1 MTPSYPY
8 RYDRSAVVADLRE
21 RFEGLQAGAETG
33 TEARLAGR
41 IMTIR
46 SHGKVA
52 FADLMDGSGRIQLF
66 AQHAVLGDA
75 GMDAFT
81 ALGVGDIVGAS
92 GEVVMTRRGEL
103 SLKVIETT
111 LLAEC
116 LRPMPD
122 NWHGM
127 TDVESRYRQRYLDLL
142 LNEEARSTV
151 EARAAAN
158 SAIRAFFADRGFLEV
173 ETPLLQPLAGGA
185 VARPF
190 VTHHNALDME
200 LYLRI
205 APELYLKRL
214 LIGGLE
220 RVYELNRSFRN
231 EGVSTRHNPEFTMLE
246 AYEAYVDYDDTMAL
260 VEDLV
265 KAIAEAVT
273 GALRLEVAGR
283 EVDLSQPF
291 TRMTMFEAIER
302 ATGRNLYDVWEAGDE
317 AGLRTAAEE
326 LKVGLE
332 PGWVPGKVLAE
343 IFEETAEKTL
353 IEPTFVAGYPKAVS
367 PLAKDHRTIRDFTEQ
382 SDLVIGGVEIAPI
395 YSELND
401 PAEQRRRFEQ
411 QAAARAG
418 GDDEASVKDED
429 FLEALSYGMPPAGGF
444 GLGVDRLL
452 MLLLGQPS
460 IREVVLFPTLRR
472 ADA

>member
-1 MTPSYPY
+1 MTAYPY
-8 RYDRSAVVADLRE
+8 RYERNFAIADLRS
-21 RFEGLQAGAETG
+21 RFEGLEPGSETG
-33 TEARLAGR
+33 TQASIAGR
-41 IMTIR
+41 VMTIR

-75 GMDAFT
+75 GMEAFT

-103 SLKVIETT
+103 SLKVADTT

-142 LNEEARSTV
+142 LNEDSKRAVQARST
-151 EARAAAN
+151 AN
-158 SAIRAFFADRGFLEV
+158 AAIRRFFDERGFLEV

-200 LYLRI
+200 LYLRV

-246 AYEAYVDYDDTMAL
+246 AYEAFVDYDETMAL
-260 VEDLV
+260 VEELV
-265 KAIAEAVT
+265 RAIAHSVNGSPTLTLADQ
-273 GALRLEVAGR
+273 R
-283 EVDLSQPF
+283 VDLSAPF
-291 TRMTMFEAIER
+291 ARISMFEAIER
-302 ATGRNLYDVWEAGDE
+302 ATGKSLAAAWDADDVASLKAAASEL
-317 AGLRTAAEE
+317 GLRIDP
-326 LKVGLE
+326 VWG
-332 PGWVPGKVLAE
+332 PGKILAE

-353 IEPTFVAGYPKAVS
+353 IAPTFVVGFPKDVS
-367 PLAKDHRTIRDFTEQ
+367 PLAKDHRSIRDFTEQ
-382 SDLVIGGVEIAPI
+382 ADLIMGGVEIAPI

-411 QAAARAG
+411 QASARAA
-418 GDDEASVKDED
+418 GDEEATVRDED
-429 FLEALSYGMPPAGGF
+429 FLEALAYAMPPAGGF

-452 MLLLGQPS
+452 MLLLGVDS
-460 IREVVLFPTLRR
+460 IREVVLFPTLRPQ
-472 ADA
+472 AD

>member
-1 MTPSYPY
+1 LAYPY
-8 RYDRSAVVADLRE
+8 RFERSVAIADLRA
-21 RFEGLQAGAETG
+21 RFGELEPGSETG
-33 TEARLAGR
+33 TQASIAGR
-41 IMTIR
+41 VMTIR

-52 FADLMDGSGRIQLF
+52 FADLMDGSGRLQLF
-66 AQHAVLGDA
+66 AQHAVLGDE
-75 GMDAFT
+75 GMQAFT

-103 SLKVIETT
+103 SLKVADTT

-142 LNEEARSTV
+142 LNDGARRAVEARSTV
-151 EARAAAN
+151 N
-158 SAIRAFFADRGFLEV
+158 STIRRFFDERGFLEV
-173 ETPLLQPLAGGA
+173 ETPLLQTLAGGA

-190 VTHHNALDME
+190 VTHHNALDMD
-200 LYLRI
+200 LYLRV

-246 AYEAYVDYDDTMAL
+246 AYEAFVDYDDTMAL
-260 VEDLV
+260 VEELV
-265 KAIAEAVT
+265 KTIAGAVN
-273 GALRLEVAGR
+273 GGLVVQIGEQ
-283 EVDLSQPF
+283 EVDLAKPF
-291 TRMTMFEAIER
+291 ERISMFEAIER
-302 ATGRNLYDVWEAGDE
+302 ATGRDLANAWQDQDVAALTEA
-317 AGLRTAAEE
+317 AAA
-326 LKVGLE
+326 LDVRVDPAWG
-332 PGWVPGKVLAE
+332 PGKVLAE

-353 IEPTFVAGYPKAVS
+353 IAPTFVVGFPKEVS
-367 PLAKDHRTIRDFTEQ
+367 PLAKDHRSILAFTEQ
-382 SDLVIGGVEIAPI
+382 ADLILGGVEIAPI

-411 QAAARAG
+411 QAQARAA
-418 GDDEASVKDED
+418 GDEEAAMRDED
-429 FLEALSYGMPPAGGF
+429 FLEALAYGMPPAGGF

-452 MLLLGQPS
+452 MLLLGADS
-460 IREVVLFPTLRR
+460 IREVVLFPTLRPA
-472 ADA
+472 AD

>member
-1 MTPSYPY
+1 MTNYPY
-8 RYDRSAVVADLRE
+8 RYERDSMIADLRN
-21 RFEGLQAGAETG
+21 RFEGLEPGSETG
-33 TEARLAGR
+33 TQASVAGR

-52 FADLMDGSGRIQLF
+52 FADLMDGSGRFQLF
-66 AQHAVLGDA
+66 AQHAVLGDEGLA
-75 GMDAFT
+75 AFS

-103 SLKVIETT
+103 SLKVAETT

-142 LNEEARSTV
+142 LNEGARQAVEARS
-151 EARAAAN
+151 RANA
-158 SAIRAFFADRGFLEV
+158 AIRGFFHERDFLEV

-200 LYLRI
+200 LYLRV

-246 AYEAYVDYDDTMAL
+246 AYEAFVDYDETMAL
-260 VEDLV
+260 VEELV
-265 KAIAEAVT
+265 KTIAHSVN
-273 GALRLEVAGR
+273 GALALQIAGQ
-283 EVDLSQPF
+283 EIDLAEPF
-291 TRMTMFEAIER
+291 ERVTMFEAIER
-302 ATGRNLYDVWEAGDE
+302 ATAHNLASAWDQEDVDALKD
-317 AGLRTAAEE
+317 AAAQ
-326 LKVGLE
+326 LNVRLDPAWG
-332 PGWVPGKVLAE
+332 PGKVVAE

-353 IEPTFVAGYPKAVS
+353 IAPTFVVGFPKEVS

-382 SDLVIGGVEIAPI
+382 ADLILGGVEIAPI

-411 QAAARAG
+411 QATARAA
-418 GDDEASVKDED
+418 GDEEATVRDED
-429 FLEALSYGMPPAGGF
+429 FLEALAYAMPPAGGF

-452 MLLLGQPS
+452 MLLLGVDS
-460 IREVVLFPTLRR
+460 IREVVLFPTLRPA
-472 ADA
+472 AD

>member
-1 MTPSYPY
+1 MTGYPY
-8 RYDRSAVVADLRE
+8 RYERDSMIADLRS
-21 RFEGLQAGAETG
+21 RFEGLEPGTETG
-33 TEARLAGR
+33 TQASVAGR
-41 IMTIR
+41 VMTIR

-52 FADLMDGSGRIQLF
+52 FADLMDGSGRFQLF
-66 AQHAVLGDA
+66 AQHAVLGDEGLA
-75 GMDAFT
+75 AFS
-81 ALGVGDIVGAS
+81 ALGVGDIVGAA

-103 SLKVIETT
+103 SLKVAETT

-142 LNEEARSTV
+142 LNEGARDAVVARSK
-151 EARAAAN
+151 AN
-158 SAIRAFFADRGFLEV
+158 AAIRGFFDERGFLEV

-200 LYLRI
+200 LYLRV

-246 AYEAYVDYDDTMAL
+246 AYEAFVDYDDTMAL

-265 KAIAEAVT
+265 RTIARSVNGGLT
-273 GALRLEVAGR
+273 IQIGDQ
-283 EVDLSQPF
+283 EVDLGQPF
-291 TRMTMFEAIER
+291 ARVTMFEAIEH
-302 ATGRNLYDVWEAGDE
+302 ATGQDIASAWQQGDLE
-317 AGLRTAAEE
+317 SLKSIAAR
-326 LKVGLE
+326 LNVRVDPAWG
-332 PGWVPGKVLAE
+332 PGKVVAE

-353 IEPTFVAGYPKAVS
+353 VAPTFVVGFPKEVS

-382 SDLVIGGVEIAPI
+382 SDLILGGVEIAPI

-411 QAAARAG
+411 QAAARAA
-418 GDDEASVKDED
+418 GDEEATVRDED
-429 FLEALSYGMPPAGGF
+429 FLEALAYAMPPAGGF

-452 MLLLGQPS
+452 MLLVGVDS
-460 IREVVLFPTLRR
+460 IREVVLFPTLRPA
-472 ADA
+472 AD